1 MRPLDSGC
9 YHRNTKMGNPMC
21 DQCSGT
27 SGYSHIQEGNGFWP
41 SDKTVHHSHEMGA
54 SSGRWEEPH
63 PIYID
68 LVETAKRKLEC
79 RRWSTDVSLNI
90 RSWQGIHALSQILT
104 CLQRPCQ
111 LNLAAMSFC
120 VACTEGVG

>member
-1 MRPLDSGC
+1 
-9 YHRNTKMGNPMC
+9 MGNTIC

-27 SGYSHIQEGNGFWP
+27 SRYDRIQEGNDFWP
-41 SDKTVHHSHEMGA
+41 SGKKVYHSHEMGA
-54 SSGRWEEPH
+54 SPGRWEEPH
-63 PIYID
+63 PVYID
-68 LVETAKRKLEC
+68 LVETVKGKLEC
-79 RRWSTDVSLNI
+79 RKWSPDVSLNV

-111 LNLAAMSFC
+111 INLAAMSFC